1 MTKPVGTLPKL
12 PRTLVDDPEEVSW
25 ALDIARG
32 LAKTKE
38 FEGALVWLRRAAQSA
53 AIAEADDRAVELA
66 DAATLLGGWI
76 RSEGKAEPDSKKRP
90 KRETTTTRRRSST
103 RTRRIAGHR
112 PALSVPPVLATPVA
126 AAKSKLPAKA
136 PSTTTTQMMH
146 LGKLPKTKSAPP
158 LAAKSAKTKSIM
170 PPPLSAPKA
179 GNAKSI
185 APPPLAAVK
194 KSVRPPAPKSVK
206 PAARKSAAP
215 PAPPSI
221 KPPKPKTEPPP
232 KSVKPARPKTEPP
245 PRKSM
250 RPPQRTL
257 LFSDVLPTA
266 NDPDEA
272 MVADSIR
279 SIPALGK
286 LSKGKKLALSHS
298 AELVRLSSGDEISV
312 TGLLFVAQ
320 GEVQVSAAVSDCAP
334 VTLLRGQALRGQS
347 SLGVPLALRCSAH
360 GEDAVVLRW
369 TVGELAEALVDSR
382 AIDDELR
389 ELADPVQAACGATL
403 GTLAESIGED
413 VLRVLLQKMQLKRLA
428 PGEVWVEKGKPMPG
442 VCVLGLGELHAG
454 TLQDYGPGDVPFAES
469 ALACEPLEL
478 PLTAGSKGA
487 LLWVGTRAALFEL
500 LTSAPTLLESLT
512 SQ

>member
-1 MTKPVGTLPKL
+1 
-12 PRTLVDDPEEVSW
+12 
-25 ALDIARG
+25 
-32 LAKTKE
+32 
-38 FEGALVWLRRAAQSA
+38 
-53 AIAEADDRAVELA
+53 
-66 DAATLLGGWI
+66 
-76 RSEGKAEPDSKKRP
+76 
-90 KRETTTTRRRSST
+90 
-103 RTRRIAGHR
+103 
-112 PALSVPPVLATPVA
+112 
-126 AAKSKLPAKA
+126 
-136 PSTTTTQMMH
+136 
-146 LGKLPKTKSAPP
+146 
-158 LAAKSAKTKSIM
+158 
-170 PPPLSAPKA
+170 
-179 GNAKSI
+179 
-185 APPPLAAVK
+185 
-194 KSVRPPAPKSVK
+194 
-206 PAARKSAAP
+206 
-215 PAPPSI
+215 
-221 KPPKPKTEPPP
+221 
-232 KSVKPARPKTEPP
+232 
-245 PRKSM
+245 M

-272 MVADSIR
+272 LVSDSIR

-298 AELVRLSSGDEISV
+298 AEIVRLSSGDEVAV

-347 SLGVPLALRCSAH
+347 SLGVPLALRCSAN

-382 AIDDELR
+382 ATDDELR
-389 ELADPVQAACGATL
+389 EMADPVQAACGATL
-403 GTLAESIGED
+403 GSLAESIGEE

-454 TLQDYGPGDVPFAES
+454 NLQDYGPGDVPFAES

-512 SQ
+512 SS

>member
-1 MTKPVGTLPKL
+1 MTKPSGTLPKL
-12 PRTLVDDPEEVSW
+12 PRTLVDDAEEVSW

-32 LAKTKE
+32 LVKQKE

-66 DAATLLGGWI
+66 DAAKLLGGWI
-76 RSEGKAEPDSKKRP
+76 RCADQAESGAGAVEGKRRLKPEPVLP
-90 KRETTTTRRRSST
+90 RRRQRSAS
-103 RTRRIAGHR
+103 
-112 PALSVPPVLATPVA
+112 SVPAALATPAGA
-126 AAKSKLPAKA
+126 AQSKLPAK
-136 PSTTTTQMMH
+136 STR
-146 LGKLPKTKSAPP
+146 
-158 LAAKSAKTKSIM
+158 
-170 PPPLSAPKA
+170 
-179 GNAKSI
+179 AKSI
-185 APPPLAAVK
+185 APLPQTPAK

-206 PAARKSAAP
+206 PP
-215 PAPPSI
+215 L
-221 KPPKPKTEPPP
+221 P
-232 KSVKPARPKTEPP
+232 KSIKPARPKTEPP
-245 PRKSM
+245 SKLVKPARPSTQPPARKSM

-257 LFSDVLPTA
+257 LFSDLLPTA

-272 MVADSIR
+272 LVTESIR
-279 SIPALGK
+279 SIPAFGK
-286 LSKGKKLALSHS
+286 LSKGKKLALTHA
-298 AELVRLSSGDEISV
+298 AELVRLSCGDEVSV

-320 GEVQVSAAVSDCAP
+320 GEVRISAAVSDCSP

-428 PGEVWVEKGKPMPG
+428 PGEVWVEQGKPMPG
-442 VCVLGLGELHAG
+442 VCLLGLGKLQAG

-478 PLTAGSKGA
+478 PLTAGAKGA